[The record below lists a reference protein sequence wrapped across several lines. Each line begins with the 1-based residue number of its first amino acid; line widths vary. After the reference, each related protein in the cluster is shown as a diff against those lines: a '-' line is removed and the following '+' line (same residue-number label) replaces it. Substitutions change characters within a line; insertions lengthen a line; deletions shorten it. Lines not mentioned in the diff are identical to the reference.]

1 METHAGDGDAL
12 PMSAEEEAL
21 GTISTVFDDGGQLDL
36 NIPYARY
43 FPVKNCCKYKAF
55 LYYVSKKGGCQLQRY
70 N

>member
-1 METHAGDGDAL
+1 METHAGDGGAL

-21 GTISTVFDDGGQLDL
+21 GTISTVFDDCGQLDL

-55 LYYVSKKGGCQLQRY
+55 LYYVSKKRGMSIAAV
-70 N
+70 